1 MMFVFSKL
9 FGFRNKSFYPPI
21 IYILLLFGFHTF
33 ASFITKVHVSSLI
46 IVCPLFS
53 ILTYLH
59 FLCFFST
66 FHSATKINKSPHLIF
81 IITLVVFCTLPFF
94 FFLFRSR
101 NHVYFFIFTFYKFLL
116 DIAFLCSLCTLCG
129 LCEGD
134 AHFSPLGFF
143 FGLFKFLFF

>member
-9 FGFRNKSFYPPI
+9 FGFRKKSFYPPI
-21 IYILLLFGFHTF
+21 ICILLLFGFHTF
-33 ASFITKVHVSSLI
+33 ALFITKVHVSSLI

-81 IITLVVFCTLPFF
+81 IITLVVLCTLPFF
-94 FFLFRSR
+94 FFLCRSR

-116 DIAFLCSLCTLCG
+116 GYRLSLLLMYSMWSMRGRCPFFLV
-129 LCEGD
+129 
-134 AHFSPLGFF
+134 F
-143 FGLFKFLFF
+143 FGLFKFL